1 MWQLRAAHW
10 KHTWASGGLPVA
22 DEVGLQPTHAMSVI
36 MRDHECTIRREIGR
50 LTKVWKP
57 KTGKWSLN
65 FLVFGILVILFS
77 SQGQGHGFIGIV
89 QPLLLVSEYLLNL
102 PLITDP
108 VWEDF
113 FMCYSSSFWI
123 KRHRANTRGVDRK
136 VQSDKISLP
145 VIDFCLIFRAN
156 HFPGKSWKRC
166 KKEKNHC
173 DCSTL
178 ATKSYCQWLNATGI
192 LHNTS
197 IRHSKTPLLKDEE
210 WLFHFKFTFLI
221 LIPLCCPTYGTLSK
235 VPHASLTPP
244 IQPSHL
250 FGGLAFLQQ

>member
-1 MWQLRAAHW
+1 MQIWQMWQLRAAHW

-22 DEVGLQPTHAMSVI
+22 DEVGLQPTHAMLVI
-36 MRDHECTIRREIGR
+36 MRDPECTIRREIGR
-50 LTKVWKP
+50 LTEVSDA

-123 KRHRANTRGVDRK
+123 KRHRANTWGVDRK

-156 HFPGKSWKRC
+156 HFPGNSWKRC
-166 KKEKNHC
+166 KKKNHW
-173 DCSTL
+173 DCRTL
-178 ATKSYCQWLNATGI
+178 AT
-192 LHNTS
+192 
-197 IRHSKTPLLKDEE
+197 
-210 WLFHFKFTFLI
+210 
-221 LIPLCCPTYGTLSK
+221 
-235 VPHASLTPP
+235 
-244 IQPSHL
+244 
-250 FGGLAFLQQ
+250 

>member
-1 MWQLRAAHW
+1 MQIWQMWQLRAAHG

-36 MRDHECTIRREIGR
+36 MRDPECTIRREIGR
-50 LTKVWKP
+50 LTEVSP

-123 KRHRANTRGVDRK
+123 KRHRANTWGVDRK

-145 VIDFCLIFRAN
+145 VIDFCLIFWAN
-156 HFPGKSWKRC
+156 HFPGNSWKRC
-166 KKEKNHC
+166 KKKKKKSLRLQHPSNH
-173 DCSTL
+173 
-178 ATKSYCQWLNATGI
+178 I
-192 LHNTS
+192 LLSMAKCYWNPTQHK
-197 IRHSKTPLLKDEE
+197 HSA
-210 WLFHFKFTFLI
+210 LI
-221 LIPLCCPTYGTLSK
+221 D
-235 VPHASLTPP
+235 ASVEGWGMIISL
-244 IQPSHL
+244 
-250 FGGLAFLQQ
+250 